1 MFQEEAVLR
10 EILCEAL
17 NGKKIEQ
24 ERISQ
29 VLRISIGLVNKT
41 VSKLDQIGAVSKE
54 GRSYLVIAFE
64 KILTYW
70 ASIHNLRRDLI
81 YWTGVLE
88 PVREIERNLP
98 GGVIFSAYT
107 AFNHLFNEVPSDY
120 SEVWV
125 YVPPDLLPE
134 VKERFPSN
142 NLPVNLYVLKSD
154 DLLRDN
160 SRRYS
165 GGRNIV
171 SIPQL
176 YADLWNIPTWYSKE
190 YINSLESKLREMKDG
205 ILE

>member
-88 PVREIERNLP
+88 PVREQ
-98 GGVIFSAYT
+98 
-107 AFNHLFNEVPSDY
+107 AF
-120 SEVWV
+120 
-125 YVPPDLLPE
+125 
-134 VKERFPSN
+134 
-142 NLPVNLYVLKSD
+142 
-154 DLLRDN
+154 
-160 SRRYS
+160 
-165 GGRNIV
+165 
-171 SIPQL
+171 
-176 YADLWNIPTWYSKE
+176 
-190 YINSLESKLREMKDG
+190 
-205 ILE
+205 